1 MIAGSTQ
8 FMPIKSLSR
17 SSSRQLDSG
26 QHDLGQPQSH
36 FAGKVT
42 LEPGFSMETFDQAW
56 EKGASAY
63 FKRLVKAVEKLPKDV
78 ELYLTHRFVEGKDA
92 ADSVKLDEVIIGRHA
107 RTEHEGAT
115 VVRLVRQ
122 VSNTQKTADWWQSW
136 KLFVA
141 GNGSEDFTEVVKRA
155 ITRLSQNKAMDV
167 PSRFIGKPVIG
178 PEFERLQSL
187 GFMED
192 ATYWYV

>member
-1 MIAGSTQ
+1 MMACSAN
-8 FMPIKSLSR
+8 FMSINRLSQ
-17 SSSRQLDSG
+17 SQSRQS
-26 QHDLGQPQSH
+26 DLLGSKIQ

-42 LEPGFSMETFDQAW
+42 LEPGFQMETFDKAW
-56 EKGASAY
+56 ERGAADY
-63 FKRLVKAVEKLPKDV
+63 FKRLVKRVEKLPNHV

-92 ADSVKLDEVIIGRHA
+92 ADSVKLDEVILGRMP

-122 VSNTQKTADWWQSW
+122 VSNTQKTSDWWQSW
-136 KLFVA
+136 KLFLA
-141 GNGSEDFTEVVKRA
+141 GNGADDFTDVVQRA
-155 ITRLSQNKAMDV
+155 ITRLSKNQPMDV